1 MYETEVQRTIKDLWK
16 LKLKNNIM
24 FFFLKFHLAIWWFLF
39 GLMMFNATFNNISV
53 ISRLSVL
60 LVEETGENHWQHLS
74 HNVVSSTPRHERRSN
89 SQLQGK
95 FEKILKAFFTL
106 RIFCK
111 KIPVIQVTKGHY
123 LPSAIIEY
131 RPILPLTIV
140 LEIIS
145 WKTDHD

>member
-1 MYETEVQRTIKDLWK
+1 MEIETQNKHNVFL
-16 LKLKNNIM
+16 
-24 FFFLKFHLAIWWFLF
+24 LKFRLAIWWFLL
-39 GLMMFNATFNNISV
+39 GLLMFNATFNNISA

-95 FEKILKAFFTL
+95 FEKILKAFLTL
-106 RIFCK
+106 RIFFK
-111 KIPVIQVTKGHY
+111 KIPVIQVIKRHY
-123 LPSAIIEY
+123 LPSVMIEY
-131 RPILPLTIV
+131 RTILPLTIV

-145 WKTDHD
+145 WRTDQDQQIL